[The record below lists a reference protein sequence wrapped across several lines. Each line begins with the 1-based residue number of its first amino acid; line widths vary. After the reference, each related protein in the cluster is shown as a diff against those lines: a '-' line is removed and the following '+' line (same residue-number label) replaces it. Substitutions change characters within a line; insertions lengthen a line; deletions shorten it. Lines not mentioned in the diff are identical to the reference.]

1 MVALGMLGI
10 APLMPYAHHECM
22 MVSTNTWHSARQGC
36 AKTPLV
42 NMTDLADKLADA
54 WGDLS
59 VDTPV
64 VDYMG

>member
-1 MVALGMLGI
+1 
-10 APLMPYAHHECM
+10 

-36 AKTPLV
+36 AKTPLID
-42 NMTDLADKLADA
+42 MTDLVYKLGDA

-64 VDYMG
+64 VDYMD